1 LRGLSARSWRGDRF
15 IIVTRSRSA
24 DRMEAMLRDADAR
37 LEKWFRGAKKR
48 SASILRHRVDDLQ
61 AGLKK
66 VSTGLER
73 LERDRTVA
81 PAEQPEGDH
90 KTAPR
95 KRRARPAIAR
105 KPSAAR
111 KHKKAA

>member
-1 LRGLSARSWRGDRF
+1 
-15 IIVTRSRSA
+15 
-24 DRMEAMLRDADAR
+24 MEAMLRDADAA
-37 LEKWFRGAKKR
+37 LEKWFRGAKMR
-48 SASILRHRVDDLQ
+48 SAGVLRHRVDDLQ

-66 VSTGLER
+66 LSAGLEHVEK
-73 LERDRTVA
+73 ERAATPSVE
-81 PAEQPEGDH
+81 AEADH
-90 KTAPR
+90 KATPR